1 MILNDILTG
10 EQIDML
16 KSDLSDNDLFTLLFL
31 NDEEKHNFFRNFRST
46 WLAKYDEYFFQF
58 NALYEDYCEYKS
70 SDSFEK
76 SVFLVFCE
84 RLHSFFVDMQ
94 RCLEFIRIYDII
106 LDFI

>member
-1 MILNDILTG
+1 MILKDILTG

-16 KSDLSDNDLFTLLFL
+16 KSDLSDHDLFTLLFL

-46 WLAKYDEYFFQF
+46 WLAKYHEYFF
-58 NALYEDYCEYKS
+58 EYKS
-70 SDSFEK
+70 SDSSDK
-76 SVFLVFCE
+76 SVCIVYCE

-94 RCLEFIRIYDII
+94 RCSEFIRIYDII

>member
-1 MILNDILTG
+1 MILKDVFTG

-16 KSDLSDNDLFTLLFL
+16 KSDLSDHDLFTLLFL

-46 WLAKYDEYFFQF
+46 WLAKYHEYFVQY
-58 NALYEDYCEYKS
+58 NALYEEYFEYKS
-70 SDSFEK
+70 SDSSDK
-76 SVFLVFCE
+76 SVCIVYCE

-94 RCLEFIRIYDII
+94 RCSEFIRIYDII